1 MPLKEKDPFS
11 GCIYAALAGVLLMV
25 EAFSVSLV
33 ASTVRNQTIPER
45 TNNR

>member
-1 MPLKEKDPFS
+1 MTGSHFNVLHVHGTTYLK
-11 GCIYAALAGVLLMV
+11 AALMV

-33 ASTVRNQTIPER
+33 ASTIWNQTIPEQ